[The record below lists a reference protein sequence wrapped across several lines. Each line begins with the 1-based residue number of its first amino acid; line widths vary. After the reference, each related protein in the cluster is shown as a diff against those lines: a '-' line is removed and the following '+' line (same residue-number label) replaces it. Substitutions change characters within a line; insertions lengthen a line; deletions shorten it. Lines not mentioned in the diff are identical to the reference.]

1 MIAILQ
7 APSITLHGPIMM
19 SGCMFTAGYHGAF
32 PLRSTAKYSIFFYF
46 LLQEYSVLRIVLSF
60 CLGTAMHFTLPKA
73 ASPAGRHGDWPFG
86 SAFLQDWHLITYC
99 HSLQAESDE
108 RHHISTGAAL
118 EKTVN
123 LCGVEFDVVYFVW
136 AMIIYPLSATEYS
149 QLLFGV

>member
-1 MIAILQ
+1 MITVLF
-7 APSITLHGPIMM
+7 LYGV
-19 SGCMFTAGYHGAF
+19 
-32 PLRSTAKYSIFFYF
+32 RTAKYSIFFYF
-46 LLQEYSVLRIVLSF
+46 LLQEYSLLRTPYCIIIILSWNCHAF
-60 CLGTAMHFTLPKA
+60 YSVKEA
-73 ASPAGRHGDWPFG
+73 ASPAGRRGDWPFG

-136 AMIIYPLSATEYS
+136 AMIIYLLSATEYS